1 MNSDSFSRCLRPV
14 IAVALVAC
22 LLALAGCHHPD
33 ETGSFPAANKN
44 DCLPDVT
51 LVDQHGNRVSLA
63 SLKGEPVLV
72 DFIYTTCGGTCPM
85 LTAKMAAAGKLLGAA
100 LGKRIRIVS
109 ITIDPEHDH
118 PAELLRYARDRGAD
132 HPGWLFLTG
141 KPEQIEQVLAAY
153 NLKRYR
159 GADGSIDHVTASFLL
174 GPEGR
179 QVRQYDGVTV
189 KPETLAAD
197 ADRVLSQ
204 G

>member
-1 MNSDSFSRCLRPV
+1 MNADSHRLRRA
-14 IAVALVAC
+14 IAAALVVCA
-22 LLALAGCHHPD
+22 LALAGCHRAD
-33 ETGSFPAANKN
+33 EAGSFPAANHN

-85 LTAKMAAAGKLLGAA
+85 LTAKMAAAGKLLGPA

-109 ITIDPEHDH
+109 ITIDPEHDD
-118 PAELLRYARDRGAD
+118 PAVLLEYARTHDADR
-132 HPGWLFLTG
+132 PGWLFLTG
-141 KPEQIEQVLAAY
+141 KPEQIERVLAAY

-174 GPEGR
+174 GPDGR
-179 QVRQYDGVTV
+179 QIRQYDGVAV
-189 KPETLAAD
+189 KAETLAAD
-197 ADRVLSQ
+197 ADQVLSR

>member
-1 MNSDSFSRCLRPV
+1 MNPDFSRFCRR
-14 IAVALVAC
+14 IFAAALVAA
-22 LLALAGCHHPD
+22 LLAVAGCSRRD

-51 LVDQHGNRVSLA
+51 LVDQHGNQTSLA

-85 LTAKMAAAGKLLGAA
+85 LTSKMAAAGKLLGAA
-100 LGKRIRIVS
+100 LGSRIRIVS
-109 ITIDPEHDH
+109 ISIDPEHDN
-118 PAELLRYARDRGAD
+118 PPTLLEYARTHDADR
-132 HPGWLFLTG
+132 PGWLFLTG
-141 KPEQIEQVLAAY
+141 TPAQIEQVLAAY

-174 GPEGR
+174 GPDGR
-179 QVRQYDGVTV
+179 QVRQYDGVAV
-189 KPETLAAD
+189 KAETLAQD
-197 ADRVLSQ
+197 ADQVMSR